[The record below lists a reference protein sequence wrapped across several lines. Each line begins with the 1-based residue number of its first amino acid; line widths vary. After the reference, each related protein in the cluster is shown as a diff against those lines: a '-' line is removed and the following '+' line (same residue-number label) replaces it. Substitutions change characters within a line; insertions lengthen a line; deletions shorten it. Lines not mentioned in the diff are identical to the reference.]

1 MRNVIAQF
9 EQYIK
14 LNKNVPIEIINVTNS
29 VESPG
34 RLADIIV
41 AHLKLKVETKQNV
54 LAAFSAEERLSMI
67 CDILNREIEILNIE
81 KKIRGRVRKQ
91 MEQVQ
96 KIGRAHV

>member
-41 AHLKLKVETKQNV
+41 AHLKLKVEV
-54 LAAFSAEERLSMI
+54 
-67 CDILNREIEILNIE
+67 
-81 KKIRGRVRKQ
+81 KKCALCI
-91 MEQVQ
+91 
-96 KIGRAHV
+96 